1 MKRKNKTMKLT
12 LAKETLRD
20 LVPNDLEKV
29 AGGRISCGVSGCDC
43 SGGTDTAGWCNTLI
57 PK

>member
-1 MKRKNKTMKLT
+1 MKKTKTLKLT

-20 LVPNDLEKV
+20 LVPSDLGQV
-29 AGGRISCGVSGCDC
+29 AGGGISCGVSGCDC

-57 PK
+57 PR